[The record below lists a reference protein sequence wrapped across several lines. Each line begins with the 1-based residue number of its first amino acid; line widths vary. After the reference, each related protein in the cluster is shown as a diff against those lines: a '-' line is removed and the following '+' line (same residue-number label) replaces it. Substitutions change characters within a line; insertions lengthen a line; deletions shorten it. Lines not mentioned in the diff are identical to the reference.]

1 MRKRALAGLLAAA
14 CAAVCVTPARPQ
26 APAAPGMGGGAGSAG
41 AAAMATGG
49 GGAAAAPATGVAGAP
64 TPAPAAVRLAVRAG
78 RLIDVRT
85 GRVTAPAV
93 VVIEGGHIAA
103 VGREVPAGAAVID
116 LGDVTLLPGLIDCH
130 AHITSNWQDLSGSS
144 DLRTSA
150 AQAALYG
157 VANAAVYLRYGF
169 TLIRDAGEGNPGYP
183 QLALAEAVAAGRV
196 QGPRIVAAGSF
207 ISVNGGHGD
216 SDVLAPDRELPR
228 GPNIA
233 DTVDEVAR
241 AARRDLKFGAD
252 WLKLMA
258 TGGVEDSLSDYRVQ
272 ELSEEQMHK
281 AVEIAHRAHR
291 KVMAHAEGTEGI
303 KAAVRA
309 GVDSIEHGTMLDEEG
324 AALME
329 RRGTWLV
336 PTLYTF
342 QHGVEIGLAAGQEPA
357 MLAKGKEILSFQQPA
372 FERARAHH
380 LHIAFG
386 LDDDPNFVDHEFV
399 ALVKGGLTPL
409 AALQAAT
416 VNGAELLGFAD
427 RLGAVEPGKL
437 ADLVAVA
444 GDPLADVGAMARV
457 VFVMKDGTVV
467 WRAAPGAPGAAAG
480 TGGAAAGAAHPAKSD
495 GERFE

>member
-1 MRKRALAGLLAAA
+1 MRKREIAAVLLAAGA
-14 CAAVCVTPARPQ
+14 LLSGVPARPQ
-26 APAAPGMGGGAGSAG
+26 GPPA
-41 AAAMATGG
+41 G
-49 GGAAAAPATGVAGAP
+49 GGAAAATRGPG
-64 TPAPAAVRLAVRAG
+64 PAATEGRVARVAVRAR
-78 RLIDVRT
+78 RLVDVRT

-93 VVIEGGHIAA
+93 VVIEGGRIAA
-103 VGREVPAGAAVID
+103 VGGSLPAGTTVID
-116 LGDVTLLPGLIDCH
+116 LGDVTLLPGLVDCH

-157 VANAAVYLRYGF
+157 VANAAVYLRHGF
-169 TLIRDAGEGNPGYP
+169 TLVRDAGEGNPGYP

-228 GPNIA
+228 GVNIA

-241 AARRDLKFGAD
+241 VARRDLKFGAD

-258 TGGVEDSLSDYRVQ
+258 TGGVEDPLSDYRVQ
-272 ELSEEQMHK
+272 ELSEEQMRR

-329 RRGTWLV
+329 RQGTWLV

-342 QHGVEIGLAAGQEPA
+342 QHGVEMGLAAGQEPA
-357 MLAKGKEILSFQQPA
+357 ALAKGKEILHYQQPA
-372 FERARAHH
+372 FDLARAHH

-386 LDDDPNFVDHEFV
+386 LDDDPAFVPHEFT
-399 ALVKGGLTPL
+399 ALVKAGLSPL
-409 AALQAAT
+409 AALQTAT
-416 VNGAELLGFAD
+416 VAGAELLGFAD

-444 GDPLADVGAMARV
+444 GDPLTDIGAMSRV
-457 VFVMKDGTVV
+457 VFVMKDGAVV
-467 WRAAPGAPGAAAG
+467 WRGDPNGAAA
-480 TGGAAAGAAHPAKSD
+480 AAAPVQG
-495 GERFE
+495 RN

>member
-1 MRKRALAGLLAAA
+1 MRKRGLAGVLVAAGVLVCGA
-14 CAAVCVTPARPQ
+14 PARSQGQGPASGGATAAVK
-26 APAAPGMGGGAGSAG
+26 APAAP
-41 AAAMATGG
+41 
-49 GGAAAAPATGVAGAP
+49 AAAPV
-64 TPAPAAVRLAVRAG
+64 VRVAVRAG
-78 RLIDVRT
+78 RMVDVRT
-85 GRVTAPAV
+85 GWP
-93 VVIEGGHIAA
+93 
-103 VGREVPAGAAVID
+103 PAGVAVID

-130 AHITSNWQDLSGSS
+130 AHITANWQDLSGSS

-157 VANAAVYLRYGF
+157 VANAAVYLRHGF
-169 TLIRDAGEGNPGYP
+169 TLVRDAGEGNPGYP

-228 GPNIA
+228 GFNIA

-241 AARRDLKFGAD
+241 VARRDLKFGAD

-258 TGGVEDSLSDYRVQ
+258 TGGVEDPLSDYRVQ
-272 ELSEEQMHK
+272 ELSEEQMRR

-291 KVMAHAEGTEGI
+291 KAMAHAEGTEGI

-324 AALME
+324 AAMME
-329 RRGTWLV
+329 RQGTWLV

-342 QHGVEIGLAAGQEPA
+342 QHGVEMGLAAGQEPA
-357 MLAKGKEILSFQQPA
+357 ALAKGKEILSYQQPA
-372 FERARAHH
+372 FDLARAHH

-386 LDDDPNFVDHEFV
+386 LDDDPNFVPHEFV
-399 ALVKGGLTPL
+399 ALVRGGMSPL

-416 VNGAELLGFAD
+416 IHGAELLGFAD

-444 GDPLADVGAMARV
+444 GDPLADINAMSRV
-457 VFVMKDGTVV
+457 VFVMKDGAEV
-467 WRAAPGAPGAAAG
+467 WRAGPNAATPGAP
-480 TGGAAAGAAHPAKSD
+480 AH
-495 GERFE
+495 R